1 MKVCSK
7 GVLFAAVLESL
18 TFEENQTPL
27 HFAARNDSSN
37 ALVKLIKCR
46 ADIEARDY
54 KMRTPLHVAA
64 ELDRSD
70 TARLLLEYGANAG
83 VVDSS
88 GMSAIVL
95 MVRKM
100 SPVVSSF
107 VNTRFYH
114 TNRRPSRLFGG
125 K

>member
-1 MKVCSK
+1 MRTQWKSSCETKDKTAFS
-7 GVLFAAVLESL
+7 AVLECL
-18 TFEENQTPL
+18 THEENQTPL
-27 HFAARNDSSN
+27 HFAARNDASN

-54 KMRTPLHVAA
+54 KQRTPLHVAA

-88 GMSAIVL
+88 GMSTIVL

-100 SPVVSSF
+100 SPVVSDLII
-107 VNTRFYH
+107 VY
-114 TNRRPSRLFGG
+114 L
-125 K
+125 